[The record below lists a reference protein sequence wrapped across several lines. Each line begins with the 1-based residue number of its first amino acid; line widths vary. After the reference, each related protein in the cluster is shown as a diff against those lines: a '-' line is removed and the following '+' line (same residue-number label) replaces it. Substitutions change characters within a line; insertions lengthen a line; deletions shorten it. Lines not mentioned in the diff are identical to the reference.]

1 MKDGCVNSLDGRN
14 PFITYVL
21 LKSLHVHFKCITI
34 LLVNYIPI
42 KLKKKLNAVKK
53 QVA

>member
-1 MKDGCVNSLDGRN
+1 MCQFPLDGRN
-14 PFITYVL
+14 PFIMYVL
-21 LKSLHVHFKCITI
+21 LKLLHVHFKCITI

-42 KLKKKLNAVKK
+42 KLKKLNAVKK